1 MTKNSPLLAESVG
14 REICSLHV
22 VLPRRQ
28 MVRSAQWLTAEVTKV
43 DRAANTIDYVSPSG
57 ERGALGYDHLV
68 IACGSVVNF
77 NLIPG
82 LAAHAYPLKSV
93 GDQIRWRG
101 NTSRY
106 YLYWPR
112 TEVGE

>member
-1 MTKNSPLLAESVG
+1 
-14 REICSLHV
+14 
-22 VLPRRQ
+22 
-28 MVRSAQWLTAEVTKV
+28 MVRRAQRLTAEVTKV

-82 LAAHAYPLKSV
+82 LAAHAYPLKSL